1 MFATRSKDRDGQLVH
16 ASGTSITQR
25 LARAAAV
32 HPWRVVVAWGL
43 ILLASVVAI
52 GDPDRVGVH
61 LRRQHHQQPRLGEG
75 RAGASPRTSPRL
87 TASTTPSSSTPPSSP
102 AEDPEFQAFV
112 ADVRSSIEATGAAQ
126 TVRDPYAADG
136 SGISE
141 DGHAAVVT
149 LVLGHDPETGI
160 VDVIDEVVAADADAA
175 FEVDITGTNT
185 LDHDFTEL
193 SESDLTNGEL
203 KFGLPAA
210 MIVLVL
216 VFGALVAAFLPM
228 SIAILSIIVTV
239 AISSVLGQ
247 FTSLSFF
254 IVNMITAMGLALGI
268 DYSLFVLS
276 RYREERQAGR
286 DKIDAIVATGGTSS
300 KAVLFSG
307 SSFVVALLGLLL
319 VPDTILRSLALGAI
333 IVGVVTMAAA
343 LTLLPA
349 LLSLLGDRVNALRL
363 PIVGRDHPAESPFW
377 TRAVSAVVRRPGTFL
392 AAGLLVLLAAALPV
406 LGLHTGTSGVNSLPD
421 DTYAKAGALALERSF
436 PGTSTTDPA
445 QVVISG
451 DVDLQRRH
459 RSHRTSSR
467 PPSPTTRTSAR
478 RSSRSPR
485 TARSRVVSI
494 PLVGDPDHTQARR
507 GLDRLRTDLVPAAFD
522 GTDTT
527 VLVGGTTAENVDY
540 SDVIN
545 HWLPIVLAFVL
556 GLSFLLLTLV
566 FRSLVLSATA
576 VVLNLLS
583 VGAAYGLLVL
593 VFQHGVGADLL
604 GFQQVERVEAWVP
617 VFLFSVLFA
626 LSMDYHVF
634 LLSRIRERYAQTGD
648 TNQAVVHGI
657 AATGRIITGAA
668 LIIVVVF
675 AGFAAGQLVMFQ
687 QMGFGV
693 GVALLVDATLI
704 RMVVVPATMALLG
717 RWNWYLPSWLN
728 WLPELHVEGDPESV
742 DTRRSRRRA
751 PRGRRSRSRSAPP
764 SPADRPAGQEHTT
777 NPDDDRRPKELN
789 IMTDST
795 ARHTF
800 RRTWLLWF
808 AGALAFPIAGVAGTA
823 VAGRVDDAGAALVG
837 GTVAGLVLGAGQA
850 LASRRRL
857 DPRRW
862 IPATAAG
869 MGAGLLLGA
878 WTVDYGTSLADLALM
893 GALTGLVLG
902 PAQALALPAR
912 AAHRWSWAV
921 AMPALWALGW
931 TVTTLGG
938 IHVDEQFTN
947 FGLYGA
953 LTFSAVSGL
962 LLHRL
967 LPYQETSP
975 APAAPAVAPGAV
987 R

>member
-1 MFATRSKDRDGQLVH
+1 MSATRSKEHDGQLVQ
-16 ASGTSITQR
+16 ASGTSITQH
-25 LARAAAV
+25 LARVSAV
-32 HPWRVVVAWGL
+32 HPWRVLTAWGL
-43 ILLASVVAI
+43 ILAASVVAI
-52 GDPDRVGVH
+52 GTLLGSAFTSDGSITSNPDSI
-61 LRRQHHQQPRLGEG
+61 
-75 RAGASPRTSPRL
+75 RAEQVITDNFSQADRIDDAVVIYSTEYTSD
-87 TASTTPSSSTPPSSP
+87 SP
-102 AEDPEFQAFV
+102 AFKAFV
-112 ADVRSSIEATGAAQ
+112 ADVRFSIEATGATQ
-126 TVRDPYAADG
+126 TVRDPYAADR
-136 SGISE
+136 SGISQ

-149 LVLGHDPETGI
+149 L
-160 VDVIDEVVAADADAA
+160 
-175 FEVDITGTNT
+175 
-185 LDHDFTEL
+185 DFTEL

-210 MIVLVL
+210 MIVLIL
-216 VFGALVAAFLPM
+216 VFGALVAAFIPM

-286 DKIDAIVATGGTSS
+286 DKIDAIIATGGTSS

-343 LTLLPA
+343 ITLLPA
-349 LLSLLGDRVNALRL
+349 LLSLLGDRVNAMRL

-377 TRAVSAVVRRPGTFL
+377 TKTVGAVVRRPGVAL
-392 AAGLLVLLAAALPV
+392 AAGVLVLLAAAFPI
-406 LGLHTGTSGVNSLPD
+406 LGLKTGTSGVNSLPD
-421 DTYAKAGALALERSF
+421 DTFAKAGALALERSF

-451 DVDLQRRH
+451 DV
-459 RSHRTSSR
+459 
-467 PPSPTTRTSAR
+467 
-478 RSSRSPR
+478 RSSHV
-485 TARSRVVSI
+485 TAAIERFEASISDDPDFGPAQQQLANNGQVAVISI
-494 PLVGDPDHTQARR
+494 PLVGDPDHSQARR
-507 GLDRLRTDLVPAAFD
+507 GLDRLRTDLIPAAFD
-522 GTDTT
+522 GTDTS

-545 HWLPIVLAFVL
+545 KWLPIVLAFVL
-556 GLSFLLLTLV
+556 GLSFILLTLV

-593 VFQHGVGADLL
+593 VFQHGIGADLL
-604 GFQQVERVEAWVP
+604 GLQQVERVEAWVP

-675 AGFAAGQLVMFQ
+675 AGFAAGELVMFQ

-704 RMVVVPATMALLG
+704 RMVVVPAAMALLG

-728 WLPELHVEGDPESV
+728 WLPELHVEGDPE
-742 DTRRSRRRA
+742 T
-751 PRGRRSRSRSAPP
+751 SAPT
-764 SPADRPAGQEHTT
+764 ADVPVSV
-777 NPDDDRRPKELN
+777 P
-789 IMTDST
+789 
-795 ARHTF
+795 
-800 RRTWLLWF
+800 
-808 AGALAFPIAGVAGTA
+808 
-823 VAGRVDDAGAALVG
+823 
-837 GTVAGLVLGAGQA
+837 
-850 LASRRRL
+850 
-857 DPRRW
+857 
-862 IPATAAG
+862 
-869 MGAGLLLGA
+869 
-878 WTVDYGTSLADLALM
+878 
-893 GALTGLVLG
+893 
-902 PAQALALPAR
+902 
-912 AAHRWSWAV
+912 
-921 AMPALWALGW
+921 MP
-931 TVTTLGG
+931 V
-938 IHVDEQFTN
+938 
-947 FGLYGA
+947 
-953 LTFSAVSGL
+953 
-962 LLHRL
+962 
-967 LPYQETSP
+967 
-975 APAAPAVAPGAV
+975 
-987 R
+987 

>member
-1 MFATRSKDRDGQLVH
+1 MFATRSKDRDVLLAH
-16 ASGTSITQR
+16 ASSTSITQS
-25 LARAAAV
+25 LARVSAL
-32 HPWRVVVAWGL
+32 HPWRVLTAWAL
-43 ILLASVVAI
+43 VLAASVVAI
-52 GDPDRVGVH
+52 GT
-61 LRRQHHQQPRLGEG
+61 LLGSAFTSDG
-75 RAGASPRTSPRL
+75 SITTSPDSVRAQQVIADNFSQADRIDDAVVIYSADL
-87 TASTTPSSSTPPSSP
+87 TSND
-102 AEDPEFQAFV
+102 AEFKAFV
-112 ADVRSSIEATGAAQ
+112 TELRSSIEATGAAE
-126 TVRDPYAADG
+126 TVRDPYAPDQ

-160 VDVIDEVVAADADAA
+160 VEILDEVVAADSADR
-175 FEVDITGTNT
+175 FDVDITGVNT

-216 VFGALVAAFLPM
+216 VFGALVAAFIPM
-228 SIAILSIIVTV
+228 SIAILSIVVTV

-286 DKIDAIVATGGTSS
+286 DKIDAIIATGGTSS

-333 IVGVVTMAAA
+333 IVGLVTMAAA
-343 LTLLPA
+343 ITLLPA

-363 PIVGRDHPAESPFW
+363 PIVGRDHPAESPYW
-377 TRAVSAVVRRPGTFL
+377 TRAVGAVVRRPGTFL
-392 AAGLLVLLAAALPV
+392 AAGVLVLLAAAFPV
-406 LGLHTGTSGVNSLPD
+406 LGLQTGTAGVNSLPD
-421 DTYAKAGALALERSF
+421 DSFAKAGALALERSF

-445 QVVISG
+445 QVVVSG
-451 DVDLQRRH
+451 HIALADVAFAIERFEASIADDPDFGPAQEQV
-459 RSHRTSSR
+459 
-467 PPSPTTRTSAR
+467 AENGQV
-478 RSSRSPR
+478 
-485 TARSRVVSI
+485 AVISI
-494 PLVGDPDHTQARR
+494 PLVGDPDHSQARR
-507 GLDRLRTDLVPAAFD
+507 GLDRLRTDLIPAAFD
-522 GTDTT
+522 GSDTS

-545 HWLPIVLAFVL
+545 KWLPIVLAFVL
-556 GLSFLLLTLV
+556 GLSFILLTLV
-566 FRSLVLSATA
+566 FRSLVVSATA

-604 GFQQVERVEAWVP
+604 GFQKVERVEAWVP

-704 RMVVVPATMALLG
+704 RMVVVPAAMALLG
-717 RWNWYLPSWLN
+717 DWNWYLPSWLR
-728 WLPELHVEGDPESV
+728 WLPELHVEGDPEP
-742 DTRRSRRRA
+742 TA
-751 PRGRRSRSRSAPP
+751 N
-764 SPADRPAGQEHTT
+764 PADVPV
-777 NPDDDRRPKELN
+777 P
-789 IMTDST
+789 
-795 ARHTF
+795 
-800 RRTWLLWF
+800 
-808 AGALAFPIAGVAGTA
+808 
-823 VAGRVDDAGAALVG
+823 
-837 GTVAGLVLGAGQA
+837 
-850 LASRRRL
+850 
-857 DPRRW
+857 
-862 IPATAAG
+862 
-869 MGAGLLLGA
+869 
-878 WTVDYGTSLADLALM
+878 
-893 GALTGLVLG
+893 
-902 PAQALALPAR
+902 LP
-912 AAHRWSWAV
+912 
-921 AMPALWALGW
+921 
-931 TVTTLGG
+931 
-938 IHVDEQFTN
+938 
-947 FGLYGA
+947 
-953 LTFSAVSGL
+953 VS
-962 LLHRL
+962 
-967 LPYQETSP
+967 
-975 APAAPAVAPGAV
+975 V
-987 R
+987 